1 MTTVGWVTAYYNRGP
16 CSTLD
21 QARCSTV
28 PADRDDLH
36 DELMAMLAAGR
47 EMPPADDEHLVDTF
61 LDRLDG
67 ERPLQ
72 QRSRSA
78 LPMQAG
84 AATWYRPGPHDMFSR
99 GTSIALVVL
108 GVSLLALLVSLPTA
122 HSIALLFAIVAIVAG
137 AVAVPNMAKG
147 YLNYRHDQRTLRQ
160 EKSWLET
167 GVRPPL
173 VLRTYTSDIVFQH
186 DASRLLQLGYKIQ
199 AQQNVFGGQKVTYVQ
214 DVNR

>member
-1 MTTVGWVTAYYNRGP
+1 M
-16 CSTLD
+16 
-21 QARCSTV
+21 RCLTV

-67 ERPLQ
+67 ELRP
-72 QRSRSA
+72 QRVAHSA
-78 LPMQAG
+78 VPVPAS
-84 AATWYRPGPHDMFSR
+84 AATWYRPGPHAVFSR
-99 GTSIALVVL
+99 STSIALIVL
-108 GVSLLALLVSLPTA
+108 GLSLLALLASLPTA
-122 HSIALLFAIVAIVAG
+122 NSNAIALLFAAVAIVSG
-137 AVAVPNMAKG
+137 AVAVPNMAKE
-147 YLNYRHDQRTLRQ
+147 YLNFRHDQRTLRQ

-214 DVNR
+214 DMKR